1 MQLLAKYLKS
11 LTTKPPSFCFW
22 AKWALENVRTTL
34 DRFQWLIFFSLPLFK
49 FSLPIP
55 SLSWPSRPGYVRKKK
70 ESWGWWQMQLLAN
83 YLKLEKSLK
92 TNLVDF
98 FFFSKMSSSPRI
110 SEKPWSLDRFQWFIF
125 LSTTFQV
132 FSANLEISN
141 LSLPNRPGDL
151 PIVSDQNAVCWYIDS
166 SHSTAWSTGAQK
178 SFSTYSIMCLASIWK
193 QDITVE
199 LLGLLTHFLFSR

>member
-98 FFFSKMSSSPRI
+98 FFSKMSSSPII
-110 SEKPWSLDRFQWFIF
+110 SDKTLV
-125 LSTTFQV
+125 LGQV
-132 FSANLEISN
+132 LMIH
-141 LSLPNRPGDL
+141 LSLYHFPSFLYQFGNFQSFSTNRPGDL